1 LAIDDGLETKIENRN
16 SKIASRQPNFELR
29 FSIFQFRFS
38 SFGFRVSLF
47 ARQST
52 MRRGVMS
59 VLRNL
64 ASGLRAL
71 FHKNQ
76 AEQEMDEE
84 LRGYLD
90 NAVKEKMRA
99 GMNQEEELRAAR
111 VEMGSMDA
119 VKEEIRSAGWEASV
133 EMAWQDV
140 RYGLR
145 QLKRNPGFTAV
156 AVLTLALG
164 IGATTAIFTVVNAV
178 LLRPLPYPHS
188 EELVYVKENL
198 GPAVGIIPFE
208 SSRDL
213 AVWRNQ
219 SRTLSPVAA
228 YITSSANLTG
238 GREAERVDCGVAS
251 PSFFSLLDVHP
262 AVGRVFLPGED
273 RPGAPPVAILS
284 HALWKRDFRGDPSV
298 VGRGVTLDGTT
309 YTVVGVLPTRFV
321 VPDLFRL
328 NYDLWLP
335 LTMSDSGS
343 AQYPVVRVIGRL
355 KPGVSLEQ
363 ARAELD
369 SIARSTVRKGPKK
382 SVAVSAWHEEITSKA
397 RLSLLL
403 FLGAV
408 GLLLLIACV
417 NVANLLLARST
428 TRQKE
433 MAVRLAVGAGRARI
447 VQQLVTESTLLALLG
462 ALLGLALARWG
473 KDLMVAFISPNLPAL
488 EPIGLDYRVLGFS
501 LALAIVTGLAF
512 GLAPALQA
520 SRVSLNET
528 LKESSR
534 GATELRSRFGL
545 RNLLIICETAL
556 AMVLL
561 VGAGLLVKSFL
572 RVRGIDMGF
581 KFEHTLSMDIDLT
594 PSKYPTP
601 RDQSR
606 FFQQVMEKIKG
617 LGGVQSVGGSSGAP
631 LMGYMSSISDLTLQG
646 RQDTIP
652 TATSYSMVSPDYFRT
667 MGIPLMQG
675 RNFSDADREGS
686 PSVVIVND
694 SFARRYL
701 PGENCL
707 GKKIESWIQKND
719 WLTIVGVVGDVRS
732 WAESE
737 PTPEL
742 YLPYLQVGS
751 PHMTL
756 LVRTAGSPMYWAAAM
771 RNQVA
776 TVDKDQPPHDLTA
789 LDELQTASLTS
800 RRVNTLLFGAFA
812 LLGLTLASVGIYGV
826 VSYSVTHRTHEIGV
840 RMALGAGQ
848 AAVFKLV
855 VVQGLSLALIGI
867 AIGLAA
873 SFGVT
878 RFLQA
883 MLFGVKPADPAT
895 FLVAALLWIAIVA
908 LACYVPARRAMKVDP
923 MVALRY
929 E

>member
-1 LAIDDGLETKIENRN
+1 M
-16 SKIASRQPNFELR
+16 S
-29 FSIFQFRFS
+29 
-38 SFGFRVSLF
+38 GF
-47 ARQST
+47 
-52 MRRGVMS
+52 
-59 VLRNL
+59 
-64 ASGLRAL
+64 RAL

-76 AEQEMDEE
+76 VEQEMDEE

-90 NAVKEKMRA
+90 ADVKEKMRS
-99 GMNQEEELRAAR
+99 GMSYEQALRAGR

-156 AVLTLALG
+156 AVITLALG

-178 LLRPLPYPHS
+178 LLRPLPYPRS
-188 EELVYVKENL
+188 EELVYIKENL
-198 GPAVGIIPFE
+198 GPPAGIIPFGFTK
-208 SSRDL
+208 DFV
-213 AVWRNQ
+213 AWRNQ

-228 YITSSANLTG
+228 YMSSQTNFTG
-238 GREAERVDCGVAS
+238 GREAERIVCGAAS
-251 PSFFSLLDVHP
+251 SSFFSLLEVHP
-262 AVGRVFLPGED
+262 AVGRVFLPQED

-284 HALWKRDFRGDPSV
+284 HTLWKRDFGGDPSV
-298 VGRGVTLDGTT
+298 VGRSVSLDGKA
-309 YTVVGVLPTRFV
+309 YTVVGVLPATFV
-321 VPDLFRL
+321 IPDEFKTD
-328 NYDLWLP
+328 YALWLP
-335 LTMSDSGS
+335 LTLSDTGP
-343 AQYPVVRVIGRL
+343 APFPIVRVIGRL
-355 KPGVSLEQ
+355 KPGLSMEQ
-363 ARAELD
+363 ARSELD
-369 SIARSTVRKGPKK
+369 SISKSTVRIRKGFTK
-382 SVAVSAWHEEITSKA
+382 SVAISAWHEEVTSKA

-473 KDLMVAFISPNLPAL
+473 KDLLVAFISPNLPAL

-520 SRVSLNET
+520 SRVPLNET

-534 GATELRSRFGL
+534 GALEFRSRFGFH
-545 RNLLIICETAL
+545 NLLIICETAL

-561 VGAGLLVKSFL
+561 VGAGLLVKSFM

-581 KFEHTLSMDIDLT
+581 KFEHTLSMGIDLT

-601 RDQSR
+601 GDQSR
-606 FFQQVMEKIKG
+606 FFQQVMERIKG
-617 LGGVQSVGGSSGAP
+617 LGGVQSVGGSSGPP
-631 LMGYMSSISDLTLQG
+631 LGGYESSISELTLQG

-652 TATSYSMVSPDYFRT
+652 TTMYSMVSPDYFRT

-675 RNFSDADREGS
+675 RNFTDADREGS
-686 PSVVIVND
+686 PSVVIVNE

-707 GKKIESWIQKND
+707 GRKIESWIQKND

-737 PTPEL
+737 PTPEV

-756 LVRTAGSPMYWAAAM
+756 LVRTAGNPMHWAAAM

-776 TVDKDQPPHDLTA
+776 TVDKDQPPHGLAA

-800 RRVNTLLFGAFA
+800 RRVNMLLFGAFA

-840 RMALGAGQ
+840 RMALGAGR
-848 AAVFKLV
+848 AAVLKLV

-867 AIGLAA
+867 ATGLAA

-895 FLVAALLWIAIVA
+895 FLVAALLWIAIVV